1 MSPTRREFGQT
12 LLGLAGRATLVG
24 GGLLG
29 FVSLRRSSTAPRG
42 DRGRLGILRPPGS
55 QPEEDL
61 LALCLRC
68 TRCADACEAQ
78 CIRFFGPEA
87 GALHGT
93 PYIFARERGCTLC
106 LECGR
111 TCPTGAILPL
121 ERMQD
126 ARMGVAEVDKRLCV
140 SLNGTGVCGACFTVC
155 PLRGK
160 AITQDIRN
168 APAVHTDACVGCGL
182 CEEICIV
189 RDRRAI
195 QVRTDRQHAPPEVER
210 REWGAGA

>member
-1 MSPTRREFGQT
+1 MRSTRRAFGGA
-12 LLGLAGRATLVG
+12 LLGFAARTALLGA
-24 GGLLG
+24 GLLG
-29 FVSLRRSSTAPRG
+29 FASLRRSPAAPRG

-55 QPEEDL
+55 QPEENL

-87 GALHGT
+87 GPLQGT

-106 LECGR
+106 LMCGE

-126 ARMGVAEVDKRLCV
+126 VKMGVAEVDKRLCV

-168 APAVHTDACVGCGL
+168 APAVHADECVGCGL

-195 QVRTDRQHAPPEVER
+195 QVRTERRHAPTEVER
-210 REWGAGA
+210 REWGA